1 MITIWWFTSQLVFS
15 LGLCLATLGDCSGG
29 SGLETFGGETQRLY
43 VPGATVRR
51 RKKDGGFSHGDF
63 TPKWLTK
70 HGPMVIEESKML
82 ISKILIGP
90 KKMGLKTKFQGNLA
104 YKRGQVVWS
113 DMRSQVNAVHCS
125 HPNIRMVWA
134 ENRVP
139 PIPTDDHHF
148 PHIPFE
154 WPILINFGKVPSFGR
169 SQNSSLSHSVR
180 CATGRNKPWNY
191 GECIVWG
198 PGRTLG
204 LNCVGVSTFEPCLE

>member
-1 MITIWWFTSQLVFS
+1 MADQTW
-15 LGLCLATLGDCSGG
+15 
-29 SGLETFGGETQRLY
+29 
-43 VPGATVRR
+43 
-51 RKKDGGFSHGDF
+51 SHGYWRIQDADVKDF
-63 TPKWLTK
+63 DWP
-70 HGPMVIEESKML
+70 E
-82 ISKILIGP
+82 

-191 GECIVWG
+191 GDCIVWG
-198 PGRTLG
+198 PGCTLG